1 MQAWERSPL
10 ETLQLV
16 AHLRDV
22 REGKGESRCGSDAY
36 IWLAHYHPRT
46 LIVNLPEVVK
56 VLPAATPA
64 LLLPNTCAKPDMEGT
79 RHSRHG
85 PD

>member
-1 MQAWERSPL
+1 M

-22 REGKGESRCGSDAY
+22 REGKGEKRCGSDAY

-56 VLPAATPA
+56 VLLAATLA
-64 LLLPNTCAKPDMEGT
+64 LSLLDTCAKPGAEGT
-79 RHSRHG
+79 RRSIHG

>member
-1 MQAWERSPL
+1 MQAWEHAPL

-22 REGKGESRCGSDAY
+22 REGKGEKRCGSDAY

-46 LIVNLPEVVK
+46 LIINLPEVVK
-56 VLPAATPA
+56 VPPATTLA
-64 LLLPNTCAKPDMEGT
+64 LFLLDTCAKPGMEVT
-79 RHSRHG
+79 WHSIHG
-85 PD
+85 PG